1 MNTENKKACTLRDGC
16 VQVLFFSGIV
26 TPFRGVRREA
36 KRAWLAWR
44 LERLEA

>member
-1 MNTENKKACTLRDGC
+1 MNTENKKDLHTPRWMRAGLI
-16 VQVLFFSGIV
+16 FFWNCN
-26 TPFRGVRREA
+26 PFRGVRREA

>member
-1 MNTENKKACTLRDGC
+1 MNTENKRPARSEMDAFRSY
-16 VQVLFFSGIV
+16 FFWNCN
-26 TPFRGVRREA
+26 PFRGVRCKA